1 MKKSHGELGYVI
13 LNFEA
18 GNFIPLNSCQILDQ
32 KGIWRVRRVRRK
44 HRRSRWVRFPGRW
57 IRFIRWGWG
66 RECPTR
72 RGCVL

>member
-32 KGIWRVRRVRRK
+32 KGI
-44 HRRSRWVRFPGRW
+44 
-57 IRFIRWGWG
+57 
-66 RECPTR
+66 
-72 RGCVL
+72 